1 MSGPATAGLWEA
13 RSTQALRK
21 KLFYEL
27 AVFVLGCGNPVIVL
41 LLWPG
46 WLVVGALVFALWLY
60 FV

>member
-1 MSGPATAGLWEA
+1 MSAPATAGLWEA

-21 KLFYEL
+21 KLFYEV
-27 AVFVLGCGNPVIVL
+27 AVFILGSGNPVILL

-46 WLVVGALVFALWLY
+46 WLVVGGLLFISWLC